1 VATINR
7 VSSQLEVFLSVFESC
22 LADCLKCSEP
32 AEFAERSA
40 IVAELASHTMATYIL
55 CQSMLL
61 LAQRRCPESP
71 GRIMLTRIA
80 EDIEAY
86 TIER

>member
-1 VATINR
+1 M
-7 VSSQLEVFLSVFESC
+7 FESC
-22 LADCLKCSEP
+22 LGDCLDCDEP
-32 AEFAERSA
+32 AEFAQRSS

-55 CQSMLL
+55 CQSLLL

-71 GRIMLTRIA
+71 GRIMLARIT
-80 EDIEAY
+80 EDIEAH